1 MPSSVTRRTAFGVFG
16 IAGISLLSA
25 CSARSSYKGKINFNS
40 YKGITAALYKPG
52 TEQDPPA
59 NIPEPVYYAGLN
71 ERTAEGLY
79 KFIGFEVAYYN
90 YLLFRGFTSPWIER
104 GFTDSSSCPCY
115 TTYRDI
121 SDRWL
126 ISDTYAPL
134 TVSIMDDMP
143 FEGPKDNTYVWTIK
157 FETDSAARLYD
168 KTSHQSVNF
177 NSLNGTDTENK
188 GYFEYANGKWK
199 ILSSS
204 SLPSSWSPGKTAS
217 F

>member
-40 YKGITAALYKPG
+40 YKGIAALYKPG

-59 NIPEPVYYAGLN
+59 NIPVPVAPAGIH

-79 KFIGFEVAYYN
+79 KFIGFFVAYYN
-90 YLLFRGFTSPWIER
+90 YLLFKGFTSPWIER
-104 GFTDSSSCPCY
+104 GFTDSSSFLRY
-115 TTYRDI
+115 STYRDT

-157 FETDSAARLYD
+157 LEADSAARLYD
-168 KTSHQSVNF
+168 KTSHQSVNL
-177 NSLNGTDTENK
+177 NSLEGIGTEYK
-188 GYFEYANGKWK
+188 GYFEYSYGEWW
-199 ILSSS
+199 ILDRRF
-204 SLPSSWSPGKTAS
+204 LPSSWSPGKTAS

>member
-25 CSARSSYKGKINFNS
+25 CSAQSSYKGKINFNS
-40 YKGITAALYKPG
+40 YKGIAAALYKPG

-59 NIPEPVYYAGLN
+59 NIPEPVYYAELN

-79 KFIGFEVAYYN
+79 KFIGFRGAYYN
-90 YLLFRGFTSPWIER
+90 YLLFKGFTSPWIER
-104 GFTDSSSCPCY
+104 GFTDSSSFLRY
-115 TTYRDI
+115 STYRDT

-134 TVSIMDDMP
+134 TISIMDDMP

>member
-16 IAGISLLSA
+16 VAGISLLSA

-59 NIPEPVYYAGLN
+59 NIPVPVAPAGIH

-79 KFIGFEVAYYN
+79 KFIGFFVAYYN
-90 YLLFRGFTSPWIER
+90 YLLFTGDTSPWTEA
-104 GFTDSSSCPCY
+104 GFTDSSSPSNS
-115 TTYRDI
+115 TYRD
-121 SDRWL
+121 SNDRWL

-134 TVSIMDDMP
+134 TISIMDDMP

-157 FETDSAARLYD
+157 LEADSAARLYD
-168 KTSHQSVNF
+168 KTSHQSVNL
-177 NSLNGTDTENK
+177 NSLEGIGTEYK

>member
-25 CSARSSYKGKINFNS
+25 CSAQSSYKGKINFNS
-40 YKGITAALYKPG
+40 YKGIAALYKPG

-59 NIPEPVYYAGLN
+59 NVPVPVAPAGIH

-79 KFIGFEVAYYN
+79 KFIGFFIAYYN
-90 YLLFRGFTSPWIER
+90 YLLFTGDTSPWTEA
-104 GFTDSSSCPCY
+104 GFTDSSSPSNS
-115 TTYRDI
+115 TSRD
-121 SDRWL
+121 SNDRWL

-143 FEGPKDNTYVWTIK
+143 FEGPKDNTYVWTMK
-157 FETDSAARLYD
+157 LETDSAARLYD
-168 KTSHQSVNF
+168 KANRRSVNL
-177 NSLNGTDTENK
+177 NSLEGIGTEYK
-188 GYFEYANGKWK
+188 GYFEYSYGQWW
-199 ILSSS
+199 ILDRRF
-204 SLPSSWSPGKTAS
+204 LPSSWSPGKTAS

>member
-16 IAGISLLSA
+16 VAGISLLSA

-40 YKGITAALYKPG
+40 YKGIAALYKPG

-59 NIPEPVYYAGLN
+59 NIPVPVAPAGIH

-79 KFIGFEVAYYN
+79 KFIGFFVAYYN
-90 YLLFRGFTSPWIER
+90 YLMFTGDTSPWAEA
-104 GFTDSSSCPCY
+104 GFTDSSSPSNS
-115 TTYRDI
+115 TFRD
-121 SDRWL
+121 SNDRWL

-143 FEGPKDNTYVWTIK
+143 FDGPKDNTYVWTIK
-157 FETDSAARLYD
+157 LEADSAARLYD
-168 KTSHQSVNF
+168 KTSHQSVNL
-177 NSLNGTDTENK
+177 NSLNGIDTEDK

-199 ILSSS
+199 LLSSS

>member
-25 CSARSSYKGKINFNS
+25 CSAQSSYKGKINFNS
-40 YKGITAALYKPG
+40 YKGIAALYKPG

-59 NIPEPVYYAGLN
+59 NVPVPVAPAGIH

-79 KFIGFEVAYYN
+79 KFIGFFIAYYN
-90 YLLFRGFTSPWIER
+90 YLLFTGDTSPWTEA
-104 GFTDSSSCPCY
+104 GFTDSSSPSNS
-115 TTYRDI
+115 TYRD
-121 SDRWL
+121 SNDRWL

-143 FEGPKDNTYVWTIK
+143 FEGPKDNTYVWTMK
-157 FETDSAARLYD
+157 LETDSAARLYD
-168 KTSHQSVNF
+168 KTSHQSVNL
-177 NSLNGTDTENK
+177 NSLEGIGTEYK
-188 GYFEYANGKWK
+188 GYFEYSYGEWW
-199 ILSSS
+199 ILDRRF
-204 SLPSSWSPGKTAS
+204 LPSSWSPGKTAS

>member
-25 CSARSSYKGKINFNS
+25 CSAQSSYKGKINFNS
-40 YKGITAALYKPG
+40 YKGIAALYKPG

-59 NIPEPVYYAGLN
+59 NVPVPVAPAGIH

-79 KFIGFEVAYYN
+79 KFIGFFVAYYN
-90 YLLFRGFTSPWIER
+90 YLLFTGDTSPWTEA
-104 GFTDSSSCPCY
+104 GFTDSSSPSNS
-115 TTYRDI
+115 TYRD
-121 SDRWL
+121 SNDRWL

-157 FETDSAARLYD
+157 LEADSAARLYD
-168 KTSHQSVNF
+168 KTSHQSVNL
-177 NSLNGTDTENK
+177 NSLEGIGTEYK
-188 GYFEYANGKWK
+188 GYFEYSYGEWW
-199 ILSSS
+199 ILDRRL
-204 SLPSSWSPGKTAS
+204 LPSSWSPGKTAS

>member
-16 IAGISLLSA
+16 VAGISLLSA

-40 YKGITAALYKPG
+40 YKGIAALYKPG

-59 NIPEPVYYAGLN
+59 NIPVPVAPAGIH

-79 KFIGFEVAYYN
+79 KFIGFFVAYYN
-90 YLLFRGFTSPWIER
+90 YLMFTGDTSPWAEA
-104 GFTDSSSCPCY
+104 GFTDSSSPSNS
-115 TTYRDI
+115 TYRD
-121 SDRWL
+121 SNDRWL

-134 TVSIMDDMP
+134 TISIMDDMP

-157 FETDSAARLYD
+157 LEADSAARLYD
-168 KTSHQSVNF
+168 KTSHQSVNL
-177 NSLNGTDTENK
+177 NSLEGIGTEYK
-188 GYFEYANGKWK
+188 GYFEYSYGEWW
-199 ILSSS
+199 ILDRRF
-204 SLPSSWSPGKTAS
+204 LPSSWSPGKTAS

>member
-25 CSARSSYKGKINFNS
+25 CSAQSSYKGKINFNS
-40 YKGITAALYKPG
+40 YKGIAALYKPG

-59 NIPEPVYYAGLN
+59 NVPVPVAPAGIH

-79 KFIGFEVAYYN
+79 KFIGFFVAYYN
-90 YLLFRGFTSPWIER
+90 YLLFTGDTSPWTEA
-104 GFTDSSSCPCY
+104 GFTDSSSPSNS
-115 TTYRDI
+115 TYRD
-121 SDRWL
+121 SNDRWL

-143 FEGPKDNTYVWTIK
+143 FEGPKDNTYVWTMK
-157 FETDSAARLYD
+157 LETDSAARLYD
-168 KTSHQSVNF
+168 KANRRSVNL
-177 NSLNGTDTENK
+177 NSLEGIGTEYK
-188 GYFEYANGKWK
+188 GYFEYSYGEWW
-199 ILSSS
+199 ILDRRF
-204 SLPSSWSPGKTAS
+204 LPSSWSPGKTAS

>member
-25 CSARSSYKGKINFNS
+25 CSAQSSYKGKINFNS
-40 YKGITAALYKPG
+40 YKGIAALYKPG

-59 NIPEPVYYAGLN
+59 NVPVPVAPAGIH

-79 KFIGFEVAYYN
+79 KFIGFFIAYYN
-90 YLLFRGFTSPWIER
+90 YLLFTGDTSPWTEA
-104 GFTDSSSCPCY
+104 GFTDSSSPSNS
-115 TTYRDI
+115 TYRD
-121 SDRWL
+121 SNDRWL

-143 FEGPKDNTYVWTIK
+143 FEGPKDNTYVWTMK
-157 FETDSAARLYD
+157 LETDSAARLYD
-168 KTSHQSVNF
+168 KANRRSVNL

-188 GYFEYANGKWK
+188 GYFL
-199 ILSSS
+199 IS
-204 SLPSSWSPGKTAS
+204 SLCRAD
-217 F
+217 

>member
-40 YKGITAALYKPG
+40 YKGIAAALYKPG

-59 NIPEPVYYAGLN
+59 NIPEPVAPAGIH

-79 KFIGFEVAYYN
+79 KFIGFRAAYYN
-90 YLLFRGFTSPWIER
+90 YLVFKGFTSPWTEA
-104 GFTDSSSCPCY
+104 GYTDSSSPSNS
-115 TTYRDI
+115 TYRDI

>member
-25 CSARSSYKGKINFNS
+25 CSAQSSYKGKINFNS
-40 YKGITAALYKPG
+40 YKGIAALYKPG

-59 NIPEPVYYAGLN
+59 NIPEPVYYAELN

-79 KFIGFEVAYYN
+79 KFIGFRGAYYN
-90 YLLFRGFTSPWIER
+90 YLLFKGFTSPWIER
-104 GFTDSSSCPCY
+104 GFTDSSSFLRY
-115 TTYRDI
+115 STYRDT

-134 TVSIMDDMP
+134 TISIMDDMP
-143 FEGPKDNTYVWTIK
+143 FEGPKDNTYVWTMK
-157 FETDSAARLYD
+157 LETDSAARLYD
-168 KTSHQSVNF
+168 KTSHQSVNL
-177 NSLNGTDTENK
+177 NSLEGIGTEYK
-188 GYFEYANGKWK
+188 GYFEYSYGQWW
-199 ILSSS
+199 ILDRRF
-204 SLPSSWSPGKTAS
+204 LPSSWSPGKTAS

>member
-40 YKGITAALYKPG
+40 YEGIAAALYKPG

-59 NIPEPVYYAGLN
+59 NIPVPVAPAGIH

-79 KFIGFEVAYYN
+79 KFIGFFVAYYN
-90 YLLFRGFTSPWIER
+90 YLLFTGDTSPWTEA
-104 GFTDSSSCPCY
+104 GFTDSSSPSNS
-115 TTYRDI
+115 TYRD
-121 SDRWL
+121 SNDRWL

-143 FEGPKDNTYVWTIK
+143 FDGPKDNTYVWTIK
-157 FETDSAARLYD
+157 LEADSAARLYD
-168 KTSHQSVNF
+168 KTSHQSVNL
-177 NSLNGTDTENK
+177 NSLNGIDTEDK
-188 GYFEYANGKWK
+188 GYFEYSNGRWW
-199 ILSSS
+199 ILNSS

>member
-40 YKGITAALYKPG
+40 YEGIAAALYKPG

-59 NIPEPVYYAGLN
+59 NIPVPVAPAGIH

-79 KFIGFEVAYYN
+79 KFIGFRGAYYN
-90 YLLFRGFTSPWIER
+90 YLLFKGFTSPWIER
-104 GFTDSSSCPCY
+104 GFTDSSSFLRY
-115 TTYRDI
+115 STYRDT

-134 TVSIMDDMP
+134 TISIMDDMP

-157 FETDSAARLYD
+157 LEADSAARLYD
-168 KTSHQSVNF
+168 KTSHQSVNL
-177 NSLNGTDTENK
+177 NSLNGIDTEDK
-188 GYFEYANGKWK
+188 GYFEYSYGQWW
-199 ILSSS
+199 ILDRRF
-204 SLPSSWSPGKTAS
+204 LPSSWSPGKTAS

>member
-40 YKGITAALYKPG
+40 YKGIAALYKPG

-59 NIPEPVYYAGLN
+59 NVPVPVAPAGIH

-79 KFIGFEVAYYN
+79 KFIGFRGAYYN
-90 YLLFRGFTSPWIER
+90 YLLFKGFTSPWIER
-104 GFTDSSSCPCY
+104 GFTDSSSFLRY
-115 TTYRDI
+115 STYRDT

-134 TVSIMDDMP
+134 TISIMDDMP

-157 FETDSAARLYD
+157 LEADSAARLYD
-168 KTSHQSVNF
+168 KTSHQSVNL
-177 NSLNGTDTENK
+177 NSLEGIGTEYK
-188 GYFEYANGKWK
+188 GYFEYSYGQWW
-199 ILSSS
+199 ILDRRF
-204 SLPSSWSPGKTAS
+204 LPSSWSPGKTAS

>member
-59 NIPEPVYYAGLN
+59 NIPEPVYPGGTD

-79 KFIGFEVAYYN
+79 KFIGHRGAYYN
-90 YLLFRGFTSPWIER
+90 YLLFKGFTSPWIER
-104 GFTDSSSCPCY
+104 GFTDSSSFLRY
-115 TTYRDI
+115 STYRDT

-134 TVSIMDDMP
+134 TISIMDDMP

-157 FETDSAARLYD
+157 LEADSAARLYD

>member
-59 NIPEPVYYAGLN
+59 NIPVPVAPAGIH

-79 KFIGFEVAYYN
+79 KFIGFFVAYYN
-90 YLLFRGFTSPWIER
+90 YLMFTGDTSPWAEA
-104 GFTDSSSCPCY
+104 GFTDSSSPSNS
-115 TTYRDI
+115 TYRD
-121 SDRWL
+121 SNDRWL

-143 FEGPKDNTYVWTIK
+143 FEGPKDNTYVWTMK
-157 FETDSAARLYD
+157 FEADSAARLYD
-168 KTSHQSVNF
+168 KTSHQSVNL
-177 NSLNGTDTENK
+177 NSLEGIGTEYK
-188 GYFEYANGKWK
+188 GYFEYSYGEWW
-199 ILSSS
+199 ILDRRF
-204 SLPSSWSPGKTAS
+204 LPSSWSPGKTAS